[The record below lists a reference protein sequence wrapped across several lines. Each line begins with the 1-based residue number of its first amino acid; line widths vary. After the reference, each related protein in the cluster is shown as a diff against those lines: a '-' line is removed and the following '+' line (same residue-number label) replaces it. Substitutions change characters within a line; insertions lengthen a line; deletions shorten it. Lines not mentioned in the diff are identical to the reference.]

1 MKGGIN
7 PYVYCNGDPINY
19 TDPTGRA
26 PAAAITGILANL
38 ASASA
43 NIAFAYITSSF
54 AWFAGT
60 TFLTVAGEALGI
72 ASIATHDDSPEA
84 SNRTSANLGWASIA
98 LGVTSVIA
106 TSGMFIWRL
115 ERMPMPAPR
124 YRAHSVGNGQI
135 QLRRASEVEHHDFFA
150 RRMGRRGAIA
160 GGEGTSAESGISSM
174 SSRRSSVSSNRAQ
187 AGSFGSDSAH
197 SHDSGLSRVSHS
209 GVSSSSQEVEMIPPF
224 S

>member
-1 MKGGIN
+1 M
-7 PYVYCNGDPINY
+7 
-19 TDPTGRA
+19 
-26 PAAAITGILANL
+26 

-135 QLRRASEVEHHDFFA
+135 QLRRASEVEHHDFLHVEWGGA
-150 RRMGRRGAIA
+150 ALSLEGREQAQRVVSHQCHQDALLYLLIVLKQALSDLIVHTLMIA
-160 GGEGTSAESGISSM
+160 GFLELAT
-174 SSRRSSVSSNRAQ
+174 RA
-187 AGSFGSDSAH
+187 FPLH
-197 SHDSGLSRVSHS
+197 
-209 GVSSSSQEVEMIPPF
+209 PKK
-224 S
+224 